1 MSVSGEH
8 EHAGVVWREVTF
20 AADPSTV
27 VTATVVSPLGQRV
40 TRGAVLAHGGT
51 DDGRRFF
58 LSEAAAMAAGGAIVI
73 LPVTRMRPQDGI
85 DSSPQQSAL
94 PCSPN
99 GPPWTVNCQIIWFWH
114 RFREADGWLIASKVD
129 PRVPAVSRCPV
140 TV

>member
-1 MSVSGEH
+1 VSVSGEH

-20 AADPSTV
+20 AADSATV

-73 LPVTRMRPQDGI
+73 LPVARMRPQDGI
-85 DSSPQQSAL
+85 DIFAATVCTAVLTERAAL
-94 PCSPN
+94 DGELPN
-99 GPPWTVNCQIIWFWH
+99 YLVLAQ
-114 RFREADGWLIASKVD
+114 
-129 PRVPAVSRCPV
+129 VS
-140 TV
+140 